1 VNLFYDRFDPTP
13 CSFPR
18 PRIPVLAP
26 MTADQLVADAA
37 PKGRPVRHYARG
49 RYALHAA
56 YGLAGVGQKGALLA
70 PAYHCRTMLDPALSL
85 GAEVGLYALTAELH
99 PDLTA
104 LQRAAAACRT
114 KPAAVLVTHYFGLP
128 RNIAPVAAW
137 CQNEGVALIE
147 DCSHALAPVDGA
159 LVGHTGRWAVSSPYK
174 FFPCADG
181 GWLWCNDATPLPA
194 QPGSPGVK
202 AELRGLLHAVQ
213 QLREPARAPDIGSVA
228 DELSVLSGA
237 HLPHGRDWTEHTA
250 APSCEYLAHDEGVG
264 SLAVSRWIQRHTNL
278 GVVARQRRAR
288 YQQWAAAVS
297 GLTGARALLP
307 DLPPGVVPYMFP
319 LLVDDPARAFYP
331 LKRLGVPL
339 WRWDDMAVSD
349 CAVSRRYR
357 QGVFHLPVHQAMSDG
372 QMAWMLTA
380 VCRATAPSA

>member
-1 VNLFYDRFDPTP
+1 VQ
-13 CSFPR
+13 
-18 PRIPVLAP
+18 RIA
-26 MTADQLVADAA
+26 AAA
-37 PKGRPVRHYARG
+37 PKGLPVRHYARG

-99 PDLTA
+99 PDLEG
-104 LQRAAAACRT
+104 LQRAAADCRT

-128 RNIAPVAAW
+128 RNIASVAAW
-137 CQNEGVALIE
+137 CRSEGVALIE
-147 DCSHALAPVDGA
+147 DCSHALAPVNGA
-159 LVGHTGRWAVSSPYK
+159 RVGQTGRWAVSSPYK

-181 GWLWCNDATPLPA
+181 GWLWCNDASPLPA
-194 QPGSPGVK
+194 QPRSPGAK
-202 AELRGLLHAVQ
+202 AQLRGLLHAVQ
-213 QLREPARAPDIGSVA
+213 QLREPARSPDRSTVA
-228 DELSVLSGA
+228 DELSALTGA
-237 HLPHGRDWTEHTA
+237 RLPHGRDWTEQTA
-250 APSCEYLAHDEGVG
+250 APSYEYLTNDEGVG

-288 YQQWAAAVS
+288 YQEWASAVT

-307 DLPPGVVPYMFP
+307 DLPPAVVPYMFP
-319 LLVDDPARAFYP
+319 LLVDDPAPAFYP

-357 QGVFHLPVHQAMSDG
+357 QGLFHLPVHQALSDD
-372 QMAWMLTA
+372 QMAWMLAA
-380 VCRATAPSA
+380 VRRAIAPSA

>member
-1 VNLFYDRFDPTP
+1 VSLHYNRFDPAP
-13 CSFPR
+13 CGFPR
-18 PRIPVLAP
+18 PRVPVLP
-26 MTADQLVADAA
+26 PLTREQLVAARA
-37 PKGRPVRHYARG
+37 PEGRPVRHYARG

-56 YGLAGVGQKGALLA
+56 YSLAGVGRTGGLLA

-85 GAEVGLYALTAELH
+85 GAEVGLFALTPDLH
-99 PDLTA
+99 PDLEG

-137 CQNEGVALIE
+137 CHSEGVSLIE

-159 LVGHTGRWAVSSPYK
+159 LVGQTGRWAVSSPYK

-194 QPGSPGVK
+194 QPTSPGAK
-202 AELRGLLHAVQ
+202 AQLRGLLQAWHQ
-213 QLREPARAPDIGSVA
+213 HREPACPPDAGTIAG
-228 DELSVLSGA
+228 ELATLAGA
-237 HLPHGRDWTEHTA
+237 KLPQGRDWTEQTA
-250 APSCEYLAHDEGVG
+250 APSYEYRTEDEGVG
-264 SLAVSRWIQRHTNL
+264 SLAASRWIQRHTN
-278 GVVARQRRAR
+278 VDAMSRQRRAR
-288 YQQWAAAVS
+288 YLEWAAGVS
-297 GLTGARALLP
+297 GQRGASALLP

-339 WRWDDMAVSD
+339 WRWDDMAVFD

-357 QGVFHLPVHQAMSDG
+357 QGLFHLPVHQALSDDQMS
-372 QMAWMLTA
+372 WMLAA
-380 VCRATAPSA
+380 VRRALAPSA